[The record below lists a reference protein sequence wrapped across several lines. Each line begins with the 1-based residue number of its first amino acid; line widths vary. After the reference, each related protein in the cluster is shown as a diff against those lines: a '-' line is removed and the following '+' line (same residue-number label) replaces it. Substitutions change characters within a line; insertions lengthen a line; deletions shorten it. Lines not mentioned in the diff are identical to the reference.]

1 MIEDKI
7 KMFLSL
13 SSFDL
18 AVFVQLIYWERSCQP
33 RRGGGGG
40 DIFLIKPLQPALH
53 SALLYW
59 TTNLCLKKQHCSLV
73 FVLVLLQFAYSNS
86 RQFNCVCL

>member
-40 DIFLIKPLQPALH
+40 DIFLIKPLQPALYTVLC
-53 SALLYW
+53 STGLKICVLKNNIAL
-59 TTNLCLKKQHCSLV
+59 
-73 FVLVLLQFAYSNS
+73 
-86 RQFNCVCL
+86 